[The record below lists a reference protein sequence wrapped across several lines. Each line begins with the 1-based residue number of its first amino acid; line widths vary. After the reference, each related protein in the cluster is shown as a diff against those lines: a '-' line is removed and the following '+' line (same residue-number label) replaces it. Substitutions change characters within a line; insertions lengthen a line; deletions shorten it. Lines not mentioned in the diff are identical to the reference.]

1 MKYPLLPAII
11 GTALAIGIT
20 TTMDATG
27 LTMFSA
33 LPLFVLYRCALGCTT
48 LHES

>member
-1 MKYPLLPAII
+1 MKSPLLPAII
-11 GTALAIGIT
+11 GTAVAIGIT

-33 LPLFVLYRCALGCTT
+33 LPLFVLAGVFWSVQRFT
-48 LHES
+48 